1 MKKISEE
8 TNKNIT
14 ETYLDNGNDGVVQK
28 RSLDVS
34 SILENN
40 KRLYTQN
47 DGYSPDKGLKRIA
60 SIPTII
66 LEIWAKEYH
75 KDQNKGNWFDLPKDK
90 LYNFKNIYS
99 KLVKQIRFNRWDSRW
114 FY

>member
-34 SILENN
+34 PILENN
-40 KRLYTQN
+40 KRLYFV
-47 DGYSPDKGLKRIA
+47 P
-60 SIPTII
+60 
-66 LEIWAKEYH
+66 
-75 KDQNKGNWFDLPKDK
+75 
-90 LYNFKNIYS
+90 
-99 KLVKQIRFNRWDSRW
+99 
-114 FY
+114 

>member
-14 ETYLDNGNDGVVQK
+14 ETFLDNGNDGVVQK

-47 DGYSPDKGLKRIA
+47 DGYSPDKGLKRVA
-60 SIPTII
+60 TIPTII
-66 LEIWAKEYH
+66 LEIWTKEYH
-75 KDQNKGNWFDLPKDK
+75 KDQNKGNWFDLPKEVQQKILREK
-90 LYNFKNIYS
+90 LNSSDYRYFRTAS
-99 KLVKQIRFNRWDSRW
+99 GRF
-114 FY
+114 

>member
-14 ETYLDNGNDGVVQK
+14 ETFLDNGNDGVVQK
-28 RSLDVS
+28 RSLDVQP
-34 SILENN
+34 ILENN
-40 KRLYTQN
+40 KRLYNQN
-47 DGYSPDKGLKRIA
+47 DGYSPDKRLKRIA

-75 KDQNKGNWFDLPKDK
+75 KDQNKGNWFDLPKDIQQKILREK
-90 LYNFKNIYS
+90 LNSSDYRYFRTS
-99 KLVKQIRFNRWDSRW
+99 SGRF
-114 FY
+114 